1 MSRRD
6 SKRVSTD
13 FEQVFSAS
21 AQRTP
26 QVRRPMNGGT
36 RGLGLVVLGIMAGL
50 IVTAGLLPAT
60 AVGIAATGMVHNEW
74 ESQPD
79 TVPTPSLPGRTKLF
93 NSDGKKVA
101 EVFSTNRIPVAAPAQ
116 GELVRKA
123 VVAVEDARFY
133 SHKGV
138 DPIGTVRAL
147 VATGG
152 GDTVQGGSTIT
163 QQYAKNLR
171 LTQAAIDAGGEAT
184 PEDRDALT
192 ARSWK
197 RKIAEAHLAS
207 QIEKVMSKEDILT
220 GYLNVGYFG
229 SGAYGIQ
236 AAARRYYSVDAT
248 QLTLTQAATLAG
260 VLQSPVS
267 LDPRLNPE
275 RSIGRR
281 DQVLHAMA
289 AQGMITAVQA
299 QKALAEPIKLKPS
312 LPPQGCQIAG
322 RDWAMVCDSAL
333 SELKSADWLGPEGSS
348 LLRAGGLTVQL
359 AVDPKAQK
367 TVTEAA
373 REVIPATNRV
383 ANAITMVEPGTGYI
397 KGMASNRAFG
407 EGKGATEIPLPTVK
421 KFSPASTF
429 KLFTLVAALEDGV
442 PLSTTLPGGSEYV
455 SDKFDNPSGGYH
467 NAEGLSASNVSISQA
482 TEMSINTAF
491 VQLEER
497 VGIPAIADSAKRLG
511 ITSIGKPGTSN
522 YPGKK
527 EGTFALGVR
536 DVSVTDMAGAYAAI
550 AAHGRWCP
558 PTLVKSVT
566 LPNGK
571 VINNPVAER
580 CHQAVDPAV
589 ADTAASVLK
598 GVIDSG
604 TGKPAALPDRPAA
617 GKTGTGEDN
626 GSAWFAGFTP
636 QLAAAVWTGDPRS
649 PKYTLHGVMGYET
662 VYGGTLPADLWR
674 AGMMSY
680 LSDKP
685 VRQLPG
691 VDPAYLL
698 APGRPVDDQ
707 VIMIDVLGQS
717 IEDAQPTLRARGL
730 AVEVVED
737 PNAGGDWVRP
747 GTVVAQAPSPGSRVA
762 PGSTVKLTVRGNR

>member
-1 MSRRD
+1 MSRKD
-6 SKRVSTD
+6 KRAPGVE
-13 FEQVFSAS
+13 FEELFAAGAS
-21 AQRTP
+21 QTPRSRKPNAAGRTL
-26 QVRRPMNGGT
+26 GFAALAIT
-36 RGLGLVVLGIMAGL
+36 AGLV
-50 IVTAGLLPAT
+50 VTAGLLPAT
-60 AVGIAATGMVHNEW
+60 AVGIAATGVVVNEW
-74 ESQPD
+74 QAQPD
-79 TVPTPSLPGRTKLF
+79 NVPTPPLPGRTKLYS
-93 NSDGKKVA
+93 SDNKKVA
-101 EVFSTNRIPVAAPAQ
+101 EVFSTNRIPVPAEQQ
-116 GELVRKA
+116 GTLVRQA
-123 VVAVEDARFY
+123 VVAIEDARFY
-133 SHKGV
+133 THKGV

-147 VATGG
+147 VATSG
-152 GDTVQGGSTIT
+152 GDSVQGGSTIT

-171 LTQAAIDAGGEAT
+171 LTQAAIEAGGEASE
-184 PEDRDALT
+184 EDRAALT

-207 QIEKVMSKEDILT
+207 QLEKQMSKDDILT

-236 AAARRYYSVDAT
+236 AAAKRYYSVNAT
-248 QLTLTQAATLAG
+248 ELTISQAATLAG

-275 RSIGRR
+275 RSIVRR
-281 DQVLHAMA
+281 NQVLNAMV
-289 AQGMITAVQA
+289 AQGMITPVQA
-299 QKALAEPIKLKPS
+299 QAALAEPITLKPS
-312 LPPQGCQIAG
+312 LPAQGCQIAG
-322 RDWAMVCDSAL
+322 RQWGMVCDSAL
-333 SELKSADWLGPEGSS
+333 SELKNADWLGAEGAS

-359 AVDPKAQK
+359 SVDPKAQK
-367 TVTEAA
+367 EVTKAA
-373 REVIPATNRV
+373 KAVIPSSHRV

-407 EGKGATEIPLPTVK
+407 EGKGATEIPLATVK

-455 SDKFDNPSGGYH
+455 SEKFDNPPGGYH
-467 NAEGLSASNVSISQA
+467 NAEGLSGSNISISKA
-482 TEMSINTAF
+482 TEISLNTAY

-511 ITSIGKPGTSN
+511 ITSIGKPGSN
-522 YPGKK
+522 TYPGKK

-566 LPNGK
+566 LPNGT
-571 VINNPVAER
+571 VINNPVEQR
-580 CHQAVDPAV
+580 CRQAVDPAV

-598 GVIDSG
+598 GVIDNG
-604 TGKPAALPDRPAA
+604 TGKPAALPGRPAA

-649 PKYTLHGVMGYET
+649 PKYNLHGVMGYET

-680 LSDKP
+680 LADKP

-707 VIMIDVLGQS
+707 VIMIDVVGQS
-717 IEDAQPTLRARGL
+717 IEDAKPTLEARGL
-730 AVEVVED
+730 KVEVAQD
-737 PNAGGDWVRP
+737 PSGGGAWVRP
-747 GTVVAQAPSPGSRVA
+747 GAVVAQTPPPGSRIA
-762 PGSTVKLTVRGNR
+762 PGSTVKLTIRATS